1 MKIFDTLHLNYK
13 GINKVKILYNSYI
26 AAYHVSHIVVV
37 EMVFIEILIHDDDDY
52 DDYDNYDDDDN
63 KS

>member
-37 EMVFIEILIHDDDDY
+37 EMVFIKMMIHDDDD
-52 DDYDNYDDDDN
+52 
-63 KS
+63 S